1 MASLIRKYG
10 GYAGFIAPS
19 VFIIFTL
26 AAILC
31 YPGFNY
37 SSEYLSYLGTNPSS
51 YLIFNAGLAI
61 SGIFG
66 FIFAIFLWLRYP
78 AGLPRAGAFL
88 LSSSM
93 LFFSLLSVFTA
104 DEFMVHIFISA
115 LFFFLAFISLIFI
128 GMGLLR
134 ERIGWFSLMI
144 AALILPLPLTNFH
157 PLAEHLAA
165 GAIILWAIVMAF
177 HINKGDNIEEYQWL
191 WAY

>member
-1 MASLIRKYG
+1 MTSLIGRYG

-26 AAILC
+26 IAILSN
-31 YPGFNY
+31 PGYNY
-37 SSEYLSYLGTNPSS
+37 SSDYLSYLGVNPAS

-66 FIFAIFLWLRYP
+66 LIFAIFLWLKYP

-93 LFFSLLSVFTA
+93 LLFSLLSVFTA
-104 DEFMVHIFISA
+104 EEFTIHILLSA
-115 LFFFLAFISLIFI
+115 LFFILAFISLVFI
-128 GMGLLR
+128 GIGLLR
-134 ERIGWFSLMI
+134 ERIGWFSLVM
-144 AALILPLPLTNFH
+144 AALIIPLPLTNLH

-165 GAIILWAIVMAF
+165 GAIVLWAIVMAF
-177 HINKGDNIEEYQWL
+177 HINKKDETEEYQWL